1 MKLWKVVACL
11 PFVFASATVQ
21 AEPDPEAVQDI
32 LSKNSCLACHAVD
45 KKVVGPSYQDVAD
58 KYKDEDD
65 AAETLAKHIR
75 EGSSGVWGQVRSEE
89 HTSELQSRFDL
100 VCRLLLEKKNGIVDR
115 RSD

>member
-11 PFVFASATVQ
+11 PFVFASAAVQ

-75 EGSSGVWGQVRSEE
+75 EGSSGVWGQVPMPPNPGVS
-89 HTSELQSRFDL
+89 DDD
-100 VCRLLLEKKNGIVDR
+100 LEKIVEWVLAGAPE
-115 RSD
+115 